1 MRMSGK
7 RSYDEFEQ
15 NTAIKNFSRYHN
27 AVSMCMQFSAH
38 YGKGVANFV
47 EFVAKV
53 APLPGFAL
61 KRVSAAV
68 K

>member
-1 MRMSGK
+1 
-7 RSYDEFEQ
+7 
-15 NTAIKNFSRYHN
+15 
-27 AVSMCMQFSAH
+27 MQFSAH